1 MSDSA
6 STLSGRDWDVVP
18 QDKWNIDMC
27 IRWLR
32 DEVKWSEDDKK
43 LAREWLGKYS
53 YPGRHVTVTE
63 VMKNL
68 PHISVDAIDEF
79 DIALE
84 RLKPP
89 GNTQEISPFLFLIP
103 L

>member
-1 MSDSA
+1 M
-6 STLSGRDWDVVP
+6 
-18 QDKWNIDMC
+18 
-27 IRWLR
+27 
-32 DEVKWSEDDKK
+32 
-43 LAREWLGKYS
+43 
-53 YPGRHVTVTE
+53 TE
-63 VMKNL
+63 VIKNF

>member
-6 STLSGRDWDVVP
+6 STLVP
-18 QDKWNIDMC
+18 QDRWNIAMC

-32 DEVKWSEDDKK
+32 DEVKWSEEDKK
-43 LAREWLGKYS
+43 LAREWLGKHSYS
-53 YPGRHVTVTE
+53 GRPVRVTE

-84 RLKPP
+84 RLKPL
-89 GNTQEISPFLFLIP
+89 GNTQEISRTCAYSRVGLLMGY
-103 L
+103 